1 MFVNIVCD
9 RCDAVIRK
17 VNVLRSVREVLNQS
31 NNRCTC
37 CGALLNPAAFVVK
50 ATKA

>member
-9 RCDAVIRK
+9 KCNAVIRK
-17 VNVLRSVREVLNQS
+17 VNVLRSVREILNQS
-31 NNRCTC
+31 NNRCTY
-37 CGALLNPAAFVVK
+37 CGALLNPAAFAIK